1 MKYIIIAL
9 LSVCLMAFS
18 GRIVDE
24 NGNPIEKVIISDGK
38 KVVLSDKNGK
48 FLIDVKKNTIRIHKI
63 GYSDIH
69 FTKVNDIPN
78 PIILK
83 KKAVEISGVSITKS
97 KEDLKLAET
106 ADKVIIE
113 VRDNSGETLAE
124 ILEYSPAIKISGV
137 ALSGE
142 LKTISLS
149 GHKSKHTLIMLD
161 GIPLNAS
168 GENFDISTIPSEIIE
183 SIEIIKNNT
192 QSGSGSIAGV
202 ININTKRSKRQY
214 YWRLNQKFGSFGMQK
229 TQMNCSLTNKE
240 ISSYLFASQSITNND
255 YRFSM
260 KNNLYNNQNY
270 IQNFSLNL
278 ESNSL
283 PFQLEY
289 FLFFN
294 KFSKSFLT
302 PENINIFDNSTS
314 KGFSQKHRLS
324 IIKKKRSFIYSSAIY
339 YFFNKSKYDN
349 TESVWMPISNKN
361 IRATKGVES
370 QITYQIKNLKAEFQ
384 LNYRKEKFD
393 FENLTNPTADINK
406 VRENYAGTGN
416 IYLTKNIFP
425 LYLEFQLSGR
435 VEKYSEL
442 TDFYTFRINTNLKYE
457 NSLTYILGGN
467 YGTGFTVPSFY
478 DLFWNDGQTH
488 GNEELLSETSAGY
501 QLFLEAEWQKNYLK
515 LSYNSDKIK
524 NMIHWGRQTD
534 YWLPQN
540 IEKVAISNLELDSKI
555 FFRKY
560 LIGGFSY
567 QRTFAKNKTATS
579 DLYDKFL
586 SYTPLF
592 LMKGSLQFVYKNF
605 SLSGIFLQTGKQYT
619 TTDQLSEQLIMPQYE
634 VVNAEISYKRNA
646 QKFTFMFSIKLNN
659 LLAEKYELYKYM
671 PQPDRNW
678 QSNFEIIYRM

>member
-1 MKYIIIAL
+1 
-9 LSVCLMAFS
+9 
-18 GRIVDE
+18 
-24 NGNPIEKVIISDGK
+24 
-38 KVVLSDKNGK
+38 
-48 FLIDVKKNTIRIHKI
+48 
-63 GYSDIH
+63 
-69 FTKVNDIPN
+69 
-78 PIILK
+78 
-83 KKAVEISGVSITKS
+83 
-97 KEDLKLAET
+97 LKLAET

-214 YWRLNQKFGSFGMQK
+214 YWRLNQKFGSFGMEK
-229 TQMNCSLTNKE
+229 TQMNCSLTNKG

-488 GNEELLSETSAGY
+488 GNEELLSETSAG
-501 QLFLEAEWQKNYLK
+501 
-515 LSYNSDKIK
+515 
-524 NMIHWGRQTD
+524 
-534 YWLPQN
+534 
-540 IEKVAISNLELDSKI
+540 
-555 FFRKY
+555 
-560 LIGGFSY
+560 
-567 QRTFAKNKTATS
+567 
-579 DLYDKFL
+579 
-586 SYTPLF
+586 
-592 LMKGSLQFVYKNF
+592 
-605 SLSGIFLQTGKQYT
+605 
-619 TTDQLSEQLIMPQYE
+619 
-634 VVNAEISYKRNA
+634 
-646 QKFTFMFSIKLNN
+646 
-659 LLAEKYELYKYM
+659 
-671 PQPDRNW
+671 
-678 QSNFEIIYRM
+678 